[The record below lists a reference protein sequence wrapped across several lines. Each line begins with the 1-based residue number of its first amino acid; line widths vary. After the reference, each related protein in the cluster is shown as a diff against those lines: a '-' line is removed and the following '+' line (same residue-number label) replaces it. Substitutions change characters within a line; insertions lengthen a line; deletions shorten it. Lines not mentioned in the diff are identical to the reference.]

1 MRGVDLALGPLGRF
15 CAGDAPPCSLGAAA
29 LSYWCL
35 GGGKGEHPSID
46 ERLRVSLSVAVLGIG
61 SGLQAF
67 GSTVAIRLSHNPSSY

>member
-35 GGGKGEHPSID
+35 GGKGERPSID

-61 SGLQAF
+61 SGPQAF
-67 GSTVAIRLSHNPSSY
+67 GSTVAIGLSHNPSPY